1 MAEAPGRGDKTNTL
15 AHDLAGLQLLADAS
29 ARLLAPPAHVN
40 ESLVAVARIAIPYFG
55 EWCFVN
61 AADAAG
67 NMRQLDIVHS
77 APSELS
83 ARLKP
88 YCLFGRGLDE
98 TKPFIVEVEAGWLE
112 NAAENS
118 THAELLRSFEG
129 STGLILPFF
138 PREEILGALIF
149 FSSARYGA
157 GKLALAEE
165 LADRCAM
172 ALHNARRYAAV
183 IGERDNAKKAS
194 RAKDE
199 FLAILSHELR
209 NPLVPLIGWT
219 RMLREHPLIVREPLL
234 AEGVRSME
242 RNARTIERLVGDCLD
257 LSRISEGGIRLER
270 KPVDLN
276 LVVAASIESVKEM
289 VAAKGLSLD
298 PQIMT
303 DSALL
308 LGDATRLE
316 QVMVNLLVN
325 AVKYTGPGGS
335 ISVRCARMDNEA
347 EIEVSDTGTGIHP
360 AFLDHIFEPFRRG
373 SSSWLTNQSG
383 LGLGLAIARQIV
395 HMHGGRIWAES
406 AGLDAGSTFRVRLPL
421 AAAASTE
428 SPRELAR
435 IGESE
440 PGAGLRILI
449 IEDSEDIC
457 FLLKIELEL
466 VGHTVFTAS
475 DGESGLVLAKARM
488 PDLIISD
495 IKMPGMDGLD
505 FIRELR
511 STDAIAAIPAI
522 ALTGLGGKSG
532 FDRAIVAGF
541 DACVSKPAE
550 PREISTLI
558 RTLTEK
564 NKSCR

>member
-1 MAEAPGRGDKTNTL
+1 MREAPGRSGKTHLLTN
-15 AHDLAGLQLLADAS
+15 DSPGLQLLADAS
-29 ARLLAPPAHVN
+29 ALLLAPPAHVN
-40 ESLVAVARIAIPYFG
+40 ESLVSVARMAVPYFG

-61 AADAAG
+61 AADTDG
-67 NMRQLDIVHS
+67 KMQQLDIVYS
-77 APSELS
+77 FPSELGP
-83 ARLKP
+83 RLKP
-88 YCLFGRGLDE
+88 FCLFRHGLNG
-98 TKPFIVEVEAGWLE
+98 TKSFVVDVDAAWCES
-112 NAAENS
+112 AAENS
-118 THAELLRSFEG
+118 AHAELLQSFEG
-129 STGLILPFF
+129 FAGLIVPFCL
-138 PREEILGALIF
+138 REELSGALIF
-149 FSSARYGA
+149 FSATRYKP
-157 GKLALAEE
+157 GKLALAEQFGE
-165 LADRCAM
+165 RCAM

-183 IGERDNAKKAS
+183 IAERDKAEKAG

-199 FLAILSHELR
+199 FLAVLSHEMR

-219 RMLREHPLIVREPLL
+219 RMLRNHPAIAQDPLL

-242 RNARTIERLVGDCLD
+242 RNARTLERLVGDCLD

-276 LVVAASIESVKEM
+276 QVVAASVESVKEI
-289 VAAKGLSLD
+289 VASKGLRLD
-298 PQIMT
+298 PQVMA
-303 DSALL
+303 DSVLL

-325 AVKYTGPGGS
+325 AAKYTDRGGS
-335 ISVRCARMDNEA
+335 VSVRCTRVDHEA
-347 EIEVSDTGTGIHP
+347 EIEVSDTGAGIHP
-360 AFLDHIFEPFRRG
+360 AFLEHIFEPFRRG
-373 SSSWLTNQSG
+373 AASWVANQSG

-406 AGLDAGSTFRVRLPL
+406 AGVDAGSTFRVRLPL
-421 AAAASTE
+421 AAAASIE
-428 SPRELAR
+428 SPRDLTR
-435 IGESE
+435 VSDSE
-440 PGAGLRILI
+440 PGGGIRILI
-449 IEDSEDIC
+449 IEDSEDIS
-457 FLLKIELEL
+457 FLLKIELEFA
-466 VGHTVFTAS
+466 GHTVFTAT
-475 DGESGLVLAKARM
+475 DGESGLALAKTRL

-511 STDAIAAIPAI
+511 STDSIAAIPAI

-564 NKSCR
+564 NKSRR